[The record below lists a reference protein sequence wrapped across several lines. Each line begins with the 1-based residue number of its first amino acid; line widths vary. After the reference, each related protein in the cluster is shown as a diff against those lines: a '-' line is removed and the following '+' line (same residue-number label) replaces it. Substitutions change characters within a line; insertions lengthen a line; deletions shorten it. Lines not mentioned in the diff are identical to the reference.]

1 MTGGDLLQQ
10 ASKPFS
16 IIEEFAV
23 LSAKRKVLLCNH
35 LFGESRRTF
44 RNTVKLL
51 WPEATSLDMR
61 KLEGFLMA
69 LRKSV
74 PGH

>member
-1 MTGGDLLQQ
+1 MSDRGSDLLQQ

-16 IIEEFAV
+16 
-23 LSAKRKVLLCNH
+23 KRKVLLCDH

-51 WPEATSLDMR
+51 WPEATPLDIK

-74 PGH
+74 PRSS